1 MAELPNI
8 QRTYKVWAVDDVVY
22 GPIDFPIL
30 SQWVREARVTRENWI
45 YTEQTESWSR
55 AADLPELGLQ
65 FEEVGGM
72 LKPGMIKGAIDPLI
86 PGVPVGAL
94 HGVKI
99 FEDMTDRQRGRLAQC
114 MEVQKFSKFETLVKE
129 GERGGAMYV
138 ILEGVVRVRKMIGRR
153 EDVLV
158 TLSAGEMFGEMS
170 LFDSEKRS
178 ADVVANSDGTL
189 LRLSLK
195 VMQQMVDKRA
205 EVVVP
210 FLVEI
215 AKKLAARIRADNER
229 HKKDTILR
237 QARQE

>member
-1 MAELPNI
+1 M
-8 QRTYKVWAVDDVVY
+8 
-22 GPIDFPIL
+22 
-30 SQWVREARVTRENWI
+30 
-45 YTEQTESWSR
+45 
-55 AADLPELGLQ
+55 
-65 FEEVGGM
+65 
-72 LKPGMIKGAIDPLI
+72 
-86 PGVPVGAL
+86 PVGAL

-129 GERGGAMYV
+129 GERGGAMYI